1 MRKVGLEGGK
11 NMFDR
16 INGLLNALFS
26 DIQTT
31 FITLFAIGILICAVG
46 AWAGDEQTTPRF
58 KKGLTLCVVGLVAFL
73 LADPMVTYF
82 QNRL

>member
-1 MRKVGLEGGK
+1 
-11 NMFDR
+11 MFDR
-16 INGLLNALFS
+16 IDGLLSALFT

-31 FITLFAIGILICAVG
+31 FITLFAIGLLICAVG

-58 KKGLTLCVVGLVAFL
+58 KKGLFLCVGGVVVFL
-73 LADPMVTYF
+73 LADPIITYF